1 MLRKYF
7 YTAIFHKE
15 ENGGFWV
22 SFPDF
27 SECLTRGDDM
37 SKAYE
42 MAIDA
47 LGLALEDR
55 IKENKVPIPTSIEN
69 IKPEENAYT
78 VIVELDMLEYKRKHS
93 SRPVKKTL
101 SIPEWLNEEAIRN
114 EINFSAVL
122 QEALKAELGIV

>member
-15 ENGGFWV
+15 ETGGFWV

-42 MAIDA
+42 MAIDV

-55 IKENKVPIPTSIEN
+55 IKENNVPIPTSIEN
-69 IKPEENAYT
+69 IKPEENAYI

>member
-15 ENGGFWV
+15 EKGGFWV

-27 SECLTRGDDM
+27 PECLTRGDDM

-55 IKENKVPIPTSIEN
+55 IKENNVPIPTSIEN
-69 IKPEENAYT
+69 IKPEDNAYT
-78 VIVELDMLEYKRKHS
+78 VIAELDMLEYKRKHS